1 MGLSNRN
8 IVKQSYELNKA
19 RYSLSAVETDI
30 IMKMIAEIKNED
42 EDFKPYRFKVS
53 ELEQKMG
60 KQLNKNSLK
69 SIANGIMRKPLTID
83 KGKEGFLTIGWV
95 SSFDYFSTIGE
106 IELCFDPKLKPYLLK
121 LQSHFVKADIRYIF
135 QLTSEYSKRIYT
147 IFKQWQ
153 ELGKHTVE
161 VSEWQK
167 MLEVPK
173 TQLMY
178 GEFKRKVLEVA
189 KEQINK
195 NTDLQVDYKEIKT
208 GRKVTHLEWTIKKRI
223 GVQTTLGDFSKDEI
237 EVNEHKMAV
246 FAVRLGREISE
257 AVKISRKEAMTEA
270 KRYCQY
276 HGVTYEKKLFDLALK
291 IANDLNSKKLD

>member
-1 MGLSNRN
+1 MSLSNRN

-135 QLTSEYSKRIYT
+135 QLSSEYSKRIYT

-153 ELGKHTVE
+153 ELGKHTVD

-195 NTDLQVDYKEIKT
+195 NTDLQVEYKEIKT
-208 GRKVTHLEWTIKKRI
+208 GRKITHLEWTIKKRV
-223 GVQTTLGDFSKDEI
+223 GVQTTIGDFSKDEI
-237 EVNEHKMAV
+237 EVHEHKMAV

-257 AVKISRKEAMTEA
+257 AAKVSRKEASSEA
-270 KRYCQY
+270 KRYCSY
-276 HGVTYEKKLFDLALK
+276 HGVQYEKKLFDLALK
-291 IANDLNSKKLD
+291 IANEINSQKVG